1 MRNLFLFVKKNQFL
15 VLFIVLQMISLS
27 LLFNSYSYHKSLK
40 FNTVSD
46 FSGSVFSSYDG
57 IVDYFSLKTE
67 NLLLLEENARLQ
79 SMLGLK
85 RDTVY
90 SHTYHSDSIYHFI
103 PAEVVSNTVHKRNN
117 FITINKGRFDGVEK
131 EMGVISGKGIVGI
144 VIGVS
149 DHYALIMSMLHQN
162 MTLSA
167 RIKKNNHLV
176 NVVWKTRDYS
186 TGTVIDIPSHI
197 QLNEGDTIITSGN
210 SLIFPQGIDIGTIRT
225 HQKSI
230 NKGLGEATLIF
241 STEFNKLGHVYLI
254 QNKDLKERTD
264 LLYIENQADE

>member
-1 MRNLFLFVKKNQFL
+1 MRNLFLFLKKNQFL
-15 VLFIVLQMISLS
+15 VLFIVLQIAALS

-46 FSGSVFSSYDG
+46 LSGSLFSSYDG
-57 IVDYFSLKTE
+57 VVDYFSLKTE
-67 NLLLLEENARLQ
+67 NDFLLEENARLQ
-79 SMLGLK
+79 SLLGFR
-85 RDTVY
+85 RDTGY
-90 SHTYHSDSIYHFI
+90 SITYHRDSIYHFI

-117 FITINKGRFDGVEK
+117 FITINKGRLDGVEK
-131 EMGVISGKGIVGI
+131 EMGVVSGQGIAGI
-144 VIGVS
+144 VIGIS

-162 MTLSA
+162 MILSA

-186 TGTVIDIPSHI
+186 MGTVIDIPSHI

-210 SLIFPQGIDIGTIRT
+210 SLIFPQGINIGTIRA

-230 NKGLGEATLIF
+230 NKGLGEATLTF

-254 QNKDLKERTD
+254 QNKDLQERTD
-264 LLYIENQADE
+264 LLNLEKQTDE